1 MAIYDYVD
9 ALAEAVEREIWAT
22 VPTIAEQAGVTVP
35 DALNAAKRVLLDRIK
50 ALKPAH
56 GVDYRDD
63 GRAALWRV
71 RMQIWEGE
79 SLFADTDDGP
89 PSPEALNAQG
99 KTLIYGLP
107 EVARWALELIRTAHP
122 DQALD
127 GVDEATLLGKL
138 RTVRVALSTQH
149 GACAWRIR
157 YAAWPAA
164 AAPDSA
170 PRPGNLLKARAAQSP
185 NPRHFMAMVRL
196 SREERA
202 PGAHRA

>member
-1 MAIYDYVD
+1 MAIYEYVD

-22 VPTIAEQAGVTVP
+22 IPIIAEQAGVTMP

-79 SLFADTDDGP
+79 SLFADTDEGP

-138 RTVRVALSTQH
+138 RTVRVALSTQN

-157 YAAWPAA
+157 YAAWPEAA
-164 AAPDSA
+164 AQDSA
-170 PRPGNLLKARAAQSP
+170 ERPTNLLKARAAQSP
-185 NPRHFMAMVRL
+185 SPRHFMAMVRL

-202 PGAHRA
+202 PGAHRP

>member
-50 ALKPAH
+50 AIKPTH

-79 SLFADTDDGP
+79 SLFADTDEGP
-89 PSPEALNAQG
+89 PSPEALSAQG

-107 EVARWALELIRTAHP
+107 EVARWALELIRSAHP
-122 DQALD
+122 EQPLD

-138 RTVRVALSTQH
+138 RTVRVALSNQG

-157 YAAWPAA
+157 YAAWPAPVLQETA
-164 AAPDSA
+164 E
-170 PRPGNLLKARAAQSP
+170 RPSNLLKMRHAQSP
-185 NPRHFMAMVRL
+185 SPRHFMAMVRL

-202 PGAHRA
+202 PGAHRP